1 MNTNKWIL
9 VMLNKLYNKRWEFCV
24 DLLFIYVHVSIFLL
38 SSVPL
43 CLLCPFFKISS
54 AIYILVFMCTCI
66 TVYMSFDECLNVF
79 VDTLLSILLL
89 HICFCF
95 RISIV
100 FISAF
105 ICCLLYNPAS
115 HLSLCSSLI
124 SRVPVSIFLV

>member
-89 HICFCF
+89 HICFCC
-95 RISIV
+95 RMSIV

-105 ICCLLYNPAS
+105 ICCLLYNPVS
-115 HLSLCSSLI
+115 HLSLCSSLF

>member
-1 MNTNKWIL
+1 MGVLCISTFHICP
-9 VMLNKLYNKRWEFCV
+9 CV
-24 DLLFIYVHVSIFLL
+24 YISTVECPVVFTLSIFLN
-38 SSVPL
+38 
-43 CLLCPFFKISS
+43 FFCYLYSRFHVHM
-54 AIYILVFMCTCI
+54 YTCI
-66 TVYMSFDECLNVF
+66 TVYMLYMSFDECLNVF

-89 HICFCF
+89 HICFCC

-105 ICCLLYNPAS
+105 ICCLLYNPVS

>member
-1 MNTNKWIL
+1 MGVLIRSTFHICP
-9 VMLNKLYNKRWEFCV
+9 CV
-24 DLLFIYVHVSIFLL
+24 YISTVEYPVVFTLSIFKN
-38 SSVPL
+38 
-43 CLLCPFFKISS
+43 FFCYLYSCFHV
-54 AIYILVFMCTCI
+54 YMYTCI

-89 HICFCF
+89 HICFCC
-95 RISIV
+95 RMSIV

-105 ICCLLYNPAS
+105 ICCLLYKPVL

>member
-9 VMLNKLYNKRWEFCV
+9 VTLNQLYNKRWEFCV

-89 HICFCF
+89 HICFCC